1 MKHPAYRRDP
11 PLKTQ
16 RNGDGT
22 MANFTTHI
30 AAGTLVAG
38 ALGTLTL
45 AADVVAPE
53 NVIAV
58 TLAGVVG
65 SVLPDIDLQKS
76 RAGRGMFAGLAVFFS
91 FAVLFTYATKYS
103 IAELWILWLGALIGV
118 RYGLYFL
125 FHKLSVHRGNWHS
138 LMAGLLVA
146 ALTAIAFK
154 YVFNRHEGVAWLGAG
169 FMFIGYFVH
178 LVLDEMYSVDITGR
192 RLKASFGTALK
203 FFDNRYPS
211 AAIAMAAATAIA
223 LVLTPSPKTFVDG
236 MSSKQMWTELNER
249 MWPQET
255 WFGIF
260 PSKRHMVAG
269 PNPSDAAQPGLET
282 GSINSQQ

>member
-1 MKHPAYRRDP
+1 
-11 PLKTQ
+11 
-16 RNGDGT
+16 

-53 NVIAV
+53 NVVAV

-91 FAVLFTYATKYS
+91 FAVLFTFAMSYS

-118 RYGLYFL
+118 RYGLYAL
-125 FHKLSVHRGNWHS
+125 FHRLSVHRGNWHS
-138 LMAGLLVA
+138 LLAGLLVA
-146 ALTAIAFK
+146 ALTAIAFR
-154 YVFNRHEGVAWLGAG
+154 YVFDRHEGVAWLAGG
-169 FMFIGYFVH
+169 FMFVGYLVH
-178 LVLDEMYSVDITGR
+178 LLLDEIYSVDITGR

-203 FFDNRYPS
+203 FFDKRYPA

-223 LVLTPSPKTFVDG
+223 LVLTPSPKAFVDG
-236 MSSKQMWTELNER
+236 MSSKDMWAGLNQR
-249 MWPQET
+249 LLPQDT
-255 WFGIF
+255 WFGLIPRPHHAVAA
-260 PSKRHMVAG
+260 PSGERDDTSAI
-269 PNPSDAAQPGLET
+269 ET
-282 GSINSQQ
+282 GSVTPPQ

>member
-1 MKHPAYRRDP
+1 
-11 PLKTQ
+11 
-16 RNGDGT
+16 

-38 ALGTLTL
+38 SLGTLTL

-91 FAVLFTYATKYS
+91 FAVMFTHATNYS
-103 IAELWILWLGALIGV
+103 IAELWIIWLGALIGV

-125 FHKLSVHRGNWHS
+125 FHRLSVHRGNWHS

-146 ALTAIAFK
+146 ALTAIAYK
-154 YVFNRHEGVAWLGAG
+154 YVFSRHEGVAWLAAG
-169 FMFIGYFVH
+169 FMFIGYLVH
-178 LVLDEMYSVDITGR
+178 LLLDEMYSVDITGR

-203 FFDNRYPS
+203 FFDKRYPS

-223 LVLTPSPKTFVDG
+223 LIATPSPKTFFDG
-236 MSSKQMWTELNER
+236 MSSKQMWTGLHER

-255 WFGIF
+255 WFGVI
-260 PSKRHMVAG
+260 PTKRHMVAG
-269 PNPSDAAQPGLET
+269 PTPSESAAPELET
-282 GSINSQQ
+282 GSVNRQR

>member
-1 MKHPAYRRDP
+1 
-11 PLKTQ
+11 
-16 RNGDGT
+16 

-58 TLAGVVG
+58 TLAGVLG

-91 FAVLFTYATKYS
+91 FAVLFTFATEYS
-103 IAELWILWLGALIGV
+103 IAELWILWLGSLLGV

-125 FHKLSVHRGNWHS
+125 FHSLSVHRGNWHS
-138 LMAGLLVA
+138 LLAGLLVA

-154 YVFNRHEGVAWLGAG
+154 YVFGRHEGVAWLGAG
-169 FMFIGYFVH
+169 FMFIGYLVH
-178 LVLDEMYSVDITGR
+178 LILDEMYSVDITGA

-203 FFDNRYPS
+203 FFDKRYPT
-211 AAIAMAAATAIA
+211 AAIAMAATTA
-223 LVLTPSPKTFVDG
+223 LVLIATPSPKTFVDG
-236 MSSKQMWTELNER
+236 MSSKEMWTGLNER
-249 MWPQET
+249 MWPKEK
-255 WFGIF
+255 WFGII
-260 PSKRHMVAG
+260 PRKHHMVAR
-269 PNPSDAAQPGLET
+269 PDDSQTHSPRLET
-282 GSINSQQ
+282 GSIEHE